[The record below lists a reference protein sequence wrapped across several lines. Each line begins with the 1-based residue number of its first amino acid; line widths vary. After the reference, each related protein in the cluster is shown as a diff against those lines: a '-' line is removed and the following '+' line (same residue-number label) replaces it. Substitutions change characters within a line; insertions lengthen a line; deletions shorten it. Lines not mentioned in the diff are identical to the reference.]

1 VIPKSLVEVAGKP
14 FIKHQIELLRRN
26 HIERVVI
33 CLGFLGEQIEK
44 ILGDGSDFGL
54 QINYVHDG
62 PRLLG
67 TGGALKRAL
76 PVLGKAFFVL
86 YGDSFLDIDYA
97 CVEAE
102 FVQSGEIGLMTVY
115 RNHGKWDRSNV
126 LFAHGQIV
134 QYDKKNPTPEMQHID
149 YGLGILQ
156 NAALEEVPEDQ
167 AYDLANVY
175 TSLIQRGQLAG
186 CEVQQRFYE
195 IGSPAGLAETHLYL
209 SQKIGTEKE

>member
-1 VIPKSLVEVAGKP
+1 
-14 FIKHQIELLRRN
+14 
-26 HIERVVI
+26 
-33 CLGFLGEQIEK
+33 
-44 ILGDGSDFGL
+44 
-54 QINYVHDG
+54 
-62 PRLLG
+62 
-67 TGGALKRAL
+67 
-76 PVLGKAFFVL
+76 
-86 YGDSFLDIDYA
+86 
-97 CVEAE
+97 
-102 FVQSGEIGLMTVY
+102 
-115 RNHGKWDRSNV
+115 
-126 LFAHGQIV
+126 
-134 QYDKKNPTPEMQHID
+134 MQHID